1 MESKYSVVE
10 FLQDNTSSCGYCKS
24 SHSSHSTGMWAYTMT
39 VEDYQD
45 LIDRGWRRSGQ
56 YCYKPIQKL
65 TCCPLYT
72 IRCESLNLKLSKSQK
87 KNLKRVGKFLVE
99 GNSSTK
105 KQEGESDS
113 DSASEFEPGCE
124 IFDKHISNVMD
135 QKSNKKIGGLME
147 VDLSASGDSASKPKE
162 VSAHVE
168 TIEDI
173 TEKAVKNVPCPS
185 SAECSEKDSPNT
197 PKPGVGRDVSKPQC
211 KKAKLLRLE
220 KKQKK
225 LLEKGLPVASVSKK
239 EQPSEKTLEDL
250 ISEYSVESAVNKLE
264 LKLVRSFPR
273 SREFEEGFA
282 EELSLYQKYQV
293 TVHHDPISKVSEQQ
307 FTRFLVTSPLKP
319 QQKIRGNP
327 SQLPMGYGSFHQ
339 HYRLNGKL
347 IAVGVID
354 ILPKCVSSV
363 YFFYDPDYSF
373 LSLGTYGSLRE
384 MELVRSLNKQSPE
397 LCYYYMGYYIHSCPK
412 MRYKSRYNPSKLL
425 CPEVYTW
432 HPIADCQ
439 SKLNNEKYARF
450 NEDPN
455 AICENS
461 IITLNEVLILHN
473 SVAMSYGTYKLRVIG
488 LSESD
493 DDEVRKYGELVGRE
507 CAERMLLYR

>member
-1 MESKYSVVE
+1 MDSKYSVVE
-10 FLQDNTSSCGYCKS
+10 FLQDNKSSCGYCKTAN
-24 SHSSHSTGMWAYTMT
+24 SSHSTGMWAYTMT

-87 KNLKRVGKFLVE
+87 KILKRVGKFLVE
-99 GNSSTK
+99 GNTSK

-113 DSASEFEPGCE
+113 DSASEFEPRCE
-124 IFDKHISNVMD
+124 IFEKHISSVMD
-135 QKSNKKIGGLME
+135 QKANQKIGGLME
-147 VDLSASGDSASKPKE
+147 VD
-162 VSAHVE
+162 
-168 TIEDI
+168 
-173 TEKAVKNVPCPS
+173 S
-185 SAECSEKDSPNT
+185 SACGISPNKPEVPSRVEKSEDKSQKADIKVPHSPLAGCSEKSHSPGT
-197 PKPGVGRDVSKPQC
+197 PKPGIGRDLSKPQC

-225 LLEKGLPVASVSKK
+225 LLEKGLPVASVLKK
-239 EQPSEKTLEDL
+239 DQPSEKSLEDF
-250 ISEYSVESAVNKLE
+250 IKEYSIESAVNKLE
-264 LKLVRSFPR
+264 MHLLPSNSK
-273 SREFEEGFA
+273 
-282 EELSLYQKYQV
+282 EELIKESWQVFRKYQMV
-293 TVHHDPISKVSEQQ
+293 IHNETEDECNYSTYQS
-307 FTRFLVTSPLKP
+307 FLVETPLKP

-327 SQLPMGYGSFHQ
+327 SQLTTGYGSFHQ

-354 ILPKCVSSV
+354 ILPKCISSV

-384 MELVRSLNKQSPE
+384 MELVRSLNKQSPQ

-412 MRYKSRYNPSKLL
+412 MRYKSRYNPSSLL
-425 CPEVYTW
+425 CPEVYSW

-439 SKLNNEKYARF
+439 TKLNNNKYARF
-450 NEDPN
+450 NEDPD
-455 AICENS
+455 AVCENS
-461 IITLNEVLILHN
+461 IIFLNEVLILHN

-488 LSESD
+488 TSESD
-493 DDEVRKYGELVGRE
+493 DEEVRKYGELVGRQ

>member
-1 MESKYSVVE
+1 MDSKYSVVE
-10 FLQDNTSSCGYCKS
+10 FLQDNKSSCGYCKTS
-24 SHSSHSTGMWAYTMT
+24 NSSHSTGMWAYTLT

-87 KNLKRVGKFLVE
+87 KILKRVGKFLVD
-99 GNSSTK
+99 GNPSTTK
-105 KQEGESDS
+105 TGESDS
-113 DSASEFEPGCE
+113 DSASECEPRCE
-124 IFDKHISNVMD
+124 IFEKHISSVMD
-135 QKSNKKIGGLME
+135 QKANQKLGGLME
-147 VDLSASGDSASKPKE
+147 IDMSASGDSSDKPG
-162 VSAHVE
+162 VSASVCTE
-168 TIEDI
+168 ASEDI
-173 TEKAVKNVPCPS
+173 TDKKEKGVPPS
-185 SAECSEKDSPNT
+185 SAGSTEMISPGT
-197 PKPGVGRDVSKPQC
+197 PKPGVGRDLSKPQC

-225 LLEKGLPVASVSKK
+225 LLEKGLPVASVPKK
-239 EQPSEKTLEDL
+239 EQPSEKTLEDF
-250 ISEYSVESAVNKLE
+250 IKEYSIASAVNKLE

-273 SREFEEGFA
+273 SREFDENFA
-282 EELSLYQKYQV
+282 EELSLYQKYQMI
-293 TVHHDPISKVSEQQ
+293 VHHDPLSKVSEQQ
-307 FTRFLVTSPLKP
+307 FIRFLVASPLKP

-327 SQLPMGYGSFHQ
+327 SPLTTGYGSFHQ
-339 HYRLNGKL
+339 HYRLDGKL

-384 MELVRSLNKQSPE
+384 MELVRSLSKQSPE
-397 LCYYYMGYYIHSCPK
+397 LSYYYMGFYIHSCPK
-412 MRYKSRYNPSKLL
+412 MRYKSRYSPSSLL
-425 CPEVYTW
+425 CPEVYSW
-432 HPIADCQ
+432 HPIDRCQ
-439 SKLNNEKYARF
+439 NKLNNDKYARF

-461 IITLNEVLILHN
+461 NISLNEVLILHN
-473 SVAMSYGTYKLRVIG
+473 SVAMSYATYKLRVIG
-488 LSESD
+488 VTESD
-493 DDEVRKYGELVGRE
+493 DEDVRKYGELVGRQ